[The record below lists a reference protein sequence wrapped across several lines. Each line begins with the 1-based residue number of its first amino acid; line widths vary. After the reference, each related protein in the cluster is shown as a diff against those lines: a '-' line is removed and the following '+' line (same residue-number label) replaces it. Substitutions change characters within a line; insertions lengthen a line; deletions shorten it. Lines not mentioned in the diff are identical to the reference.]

1 MAKTVIVTG
10 GSRGIGATIVNLLA
24 KEGYH
29 VILNYYKSEEIAKK
43 IQEECTEKGYH
54 VEIFKADVAKRE
66 EVKKLVEFAIEKFQ
80 KIDVLINN
88 AGISQTKL
96 FTDITEEDWNT
107 MLNIDLNSVFHM
119 SQEVV
124 PYMIHEKQG
133 CIINI
138 SSIWGMIGASCEV
151 HYSVAKAGVDAMTKS
166 LAKELGPS
174 NIRVNSIAPGI
185 IDTDM
190 NKYLSP
196 EELQQIKEEIPLGKI
211 GDTLSI
217 AKCAKWLIEDNYTTG
232 QIISI
237 NGGWNI
243 N

>member
-1 MAKTVIVTG
+1 MVKTIIVTG
-10 GSRGIGATIVNLLA
+10 GSRGIGAAIVNLLA
-24 KEGYH
+24 KEGYNI
-29 VILNYYKSEEIAKK
+29 VLNYNKSEEIAKK
-43 IQEECTEKGYH
+43 MKEEFTKKGYN
-54 VEIFKADVAKRE
+54 VEIFKADVSKRE
-66 EVKKLVEFAIEKFQ
+66 EVKKLTEFAINKYG

-88 AGISQTKL
+88 AGISQSKL
-96 FTDITEEDWNT
+96 FTDITNEDWTN
-107 MLNIDLNSVFHM
+107 MLNTNLNSVFFA

-124 PYMIHEKQG
+124 PYMIHEKEG
-133 CIINI
+133 LIINI
-138 SSIWGMIGASCEV
+138 SSIWGLIGASCEV

-190 NKYLSP
+190 NRYLSK
-196 EELQQIKEEIPLGKI
+196 EELKQIVEEIPLGKI
-211 GDTLSI
+211 GNTLSI
-217 AKCAKWLIEDNYTTG
+217 AKCVKWLIEDDYTTG
-232 QIISI
+232 QVISI